1 MKIIRLLLPFLF
13 LASARAQNANVPATD
28 IAGARDHPA
37 LKRYEGSKIFA
48 FSRQDYATY
57 KLALGKTLNP
67 AAPASGG
74 KSVEREETLEG
85 TVTRLSYLAPAGR
98 DALEVFRNYQ
108 KELEAKGFETL
119 FKAGDKETGWRFSKR
134 YEGLFSQIFEYN
146 DTNNYYLAARKEGT
160 TAALYVV
167 GYQMGLTGALKPAK
181 GQPLVQLDIV
191 EAKAMDEKMVAVSA
205 EKMAGAIEESGR
217 VALYGIFF
225 DFDKAEVKPESAPA
239 LEQIAKLLQ
248 SQPSLRL
255 HVVGHTDNKGAF
267 DYNLDLSKRRA
278 IAVVSELAGKYGIA
292 RARLNPLGT
301 SCMAPL
307 ATNRTEPGRTK
318 NRRVELVEQ

>member
-1 MKIIRLLLPFLF
+1 MKFLRLF
-13 LASARAQNANVPATD
+13 LPLLCAATVRAQSANVPAAD
-28 IAGARDHPA
+28 LAGSKDHPA

-48 FSRQDYATY
+48 YSRQDYAAY
-57 KLALGKTLNP
+57 KLALGKSLNP

-74 KSVEREETLEG
+74 KSIEKEESIEG
-85 TVTRLSYLAPAGR
+85 TLTRLSYLAPAGR
-98 DALEVFRNYQ
+98 TALEVFRNYEG
-108 KELEAKGFETL
+108 ELKAKGFETL
-119 FKAGDKETGWRFSKR
+119 FKAEEKDTGWRFGKR

-146 DTNNYYLAARKEGT
+146 DTGNYYLAARKEGT

-167 GYQMGLTGALKPAK
+167 GYQMGLTGGLKPQK

-191 EAKAMDEKMVAVSA
+191 ESKVMDEKMVLVTA
-205 EKMAGAIEESGR
+205 EKMAGAIEQTGR
-217 VALYGIFF
+217 IALYGILF
-225 DFDKAEVKPESAPA
+225 DFDKAEVKPESVPA
-239 LEQIAKLLQ
+239 LEQIAKLLK

-278 IAVVSELAGKYGIA
+278 AAVVTVLAGQYGIQ
-292 RARLNPLGT
+292 RSRLNPLGA

-307 ATNRTEPGRTK
+307 DTNRTEEGRAK